1 MIGDLHKVAINNK
14 VYGDLDGVVVFLTD
28 ELHRKLEES
37 PSRQGTMLNAFIRGR
52 AIQGQKHII
61 TLIKESNKSSEIV
74 FNLQKT
80 ERVGNRYFI
89 NFDEYRRR
97 SRARF
102 IPFYRQT
109 GLDAAGFYLNS
120 YFPEEF
126 EYSADRLKESE
137 IRKVNK
143 QLPQVLSVVSD
154 TDRNKVAIM
163 EEASKTVAELK
174 ELKIRTKA
182 LKTALTNLQRKSSLT
197 FYQQSVAEL
206 KRRLT
211 ENHDETRGNA
221 SWQKWIHRNHW
232 LFGVQ
237 YLTPIEKTRVGFD
250 NIPDFL
256 FPTLDGFIDILEI
269 KKPTVDTIREDP
281 SHAGSYIWGPKTN
294 EAIGQVVNYIQN
306 IELHQ
311 LSLRE
316 EINDKYGRDYP
327 IPIHTIR
334 PRAFILIG
342 NSDNWDSKQKKA
354 FRVLNYSLHGI
365 EVLTYAELIKRGESI
380 ISMLS
385 KKENQDL
392 VIFYRGGSN
401 GN

>member
-28 ELHRKLEES
+28 ELYKKLEES

-61 TLIKESNKSSEIV
+61 TLIKESNKSGEIV
-74 FNLQKT
+74 FNLQKS
-80 ERVGNRYFI
+80 ERVGNQYFI

-126 EYSADRLKESE
+126 EYNADQLKESE
-137 IRKVNK
+137 IKKVNK
-143 QLPQVLSVVSD
+143 QLAQILRAVSD
-154 TDRNKVAIM
+154 KDKNKVAII

-174 ELKIRTKA
+174 ELKIRNKA

-197 FYQQSVAEL
+197 YYQQSLAEL
-206 KRRLT
+206 RQRLT
-211 ENHDETRGNA
+211 ENYDETRGKS
-221 SWQKWIHRNHW
+221 SWQKWIYKNHW

-237 YLTPIEKTRVGFD
+237 YLTPIEKAKVGFD

-269 KKPTVDTIREDP
+269 KRPTFDTIREDS
-281 SHAGSYIWGPKTN
+281 SHPGSYIWGPKTN
-294 EAIGQVVNYIQN
+294 EAIGQVVNYIQS

-311 LSLRE
+311 LPLRE
-316 EINDKYGRDYP
+316 KINDKYGKDYP
-327 IPIHTIR
+327 IPFQTIK

-354 FRVLNYSLHGI
+354 FRTLNYSLHGI
-365 EVLTYAELIKRGESI
+365 EVLTYTDLIRRGESI
-380 ISMLS
+380 ILMLS
-385 KKENQDL
+385 KKED
-392 VIFYRGGSN
+392 
-401 GN
+401 